1 MRSAQSGHRRVE
13 DHVNPSAIGCPA
25 HQRIRH
31 LQQLRNEL
39 TDCIG
44 CGCMSID
51 RRALI
56 NPDDVLGAQGPGPRR
71 LLAVPSPQS
80 RRGAAMGEC

>member
-1 MRSAQSGHRRVE
+1 MR
-13 DHVNPSAIGCPA
+13 PA
-25 HQRIRH
+25 FAEVGEHHAGLGTTQDRPAPPNAELDERIRH

-51 RRALI
+51 RCPLI
-56 NPDDVLGAQGPGPRR
+56 NPDDLLGAQGPGPRR
-71 LLAVPSPQS
+71 LLAVSSPQS
-80 RRGAAMGEC
+80 